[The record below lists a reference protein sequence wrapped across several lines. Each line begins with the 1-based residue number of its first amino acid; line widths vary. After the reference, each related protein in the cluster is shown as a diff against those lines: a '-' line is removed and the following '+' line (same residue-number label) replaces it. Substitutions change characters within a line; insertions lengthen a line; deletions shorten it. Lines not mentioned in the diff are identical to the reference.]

1 MEAEGRA
8 TSPEWSATLAEAY
21 GRALA
26 FLDARD
32 SGTPP
37 TGKPDQ
43 PKTASP
49 TDVGTNRHEEAIEL
63 YRAML
68 ASLLSGAPG
77 SHDSP
82 MRASAL
88 GDINLWLGHAL
99 RITGR
104 AGEAVEAYRAAAAAC
119 PDFGDS
125 WWSLANLKTYRF
137 ADSEIAAMIDAQS
150 APATTGIDRVHLC
163 FALGKAFEDQADYPR
178 AWRFYAQGNALQ
190 CEANRY
196 RPEIFATAAAEQRRV
211 CTRGFFEARRG
222 WGDPAPDPIF
232 VLGLPRSG
240 STVIEQILASHSAV
254 DGTWELPTIQRLV
267 FELQN
272 SNPNR
277 EPARYP
283 AALETLSAEDC
294 RRLGERYIALTRFHR
309 GGRPYFVDK
318 MPDNFIHVGLIALIL
333 PNARIID
340 ARREPMACCFSNLK
354 QLFVAGRQEFS
365 YSIEDVARHYRTY
378 LELMRHWDAVLPG
391 KVLTVC
397 HEDLVGDLGR
407 EVRRI
412 LAHCSLPFEASC
424 LSFHETRRSVH
435 TPSSEQVRQP
445 ISRDSLDQWR
455 NFEFALGP
463 LTAALGDALAGWR
476 S

>member
-1 MEAEGRA
+1 MKAEGTTRR
-8 TSPEWSATLAEAY
+8 PEWSATLAEAY

-26 FLDARD
+26 FLDERD

-37 TGKPDQ
+37 RGKPDQ
-43 PKTASP
+43 HRTASP
-49 TDVGTNRHEEAIEL
+49 MDVGTARHEEAIEL

-68 ASLLSGAPG
+68 ASLLMGDRGGDDAR
-77 SHDSP
+77 
-82 MRASAL
+82 MRASARA
-88 GDINLWLGHAL
+88 DINLWLGHAL
-99 RITGR
+99 RIIGL
-104 AGEAVEAYRAAAAAC
+104 AGEAVDAYRAAAAAC
-119 PDFGDS
+119 PDFGDP

-137 ADSEIAAMIDAQS
+137 ADNEIAAMIDARS

-163 FALGKAFEDQADYPR
+163 FALGKAYEDRADYPQ
-178 AWRFYAQGNALQ
+178 AWRFYAQGNAMQ
-190 CEANRY
+190 REANRY
-196 RPEIFATAAAEQRRV
+196 LPGIFESAAAEQRRV
-211 CTRGFFEARRG
+211 CTRRFFERRRG

-240 STVIEQILASHSAV
+240 STVVEQILASHSAV
-254 DGTWELPTIQRLV
+254 CGTRELPTIQRLV
-267 FELQN
+267 LELQGGH
-272 SNPNR
+272 PGR
-277 EPARYP
+277 EPPRYP
-283 AALETLSAEDC
+283 TVLEALSAEDC
-294 RRLGERYIALTRFHR
+294 RRLGERYMALTRVHR
-309 GGRPYFVDK
+309 GESPYFVDK
-318 MPDNFIHVGLIALIL
+318 MPDNFIHIGLIALIL

-354 QLFVAGRQEFS
+354 QLYAVGRQEFS

-391 KVLTVC
+391 KVLRVC
-397 HEDLVGDLGR
+397 HEDLVEDLGR

-412 LAHCSLPFEASC
+412 LAHCNLPFEASC

-445 ISRDSLDQWR
+445 VNRDGLGQWR

-463 LTAALGDALAGWR
+463 LGAALGDALADWR
-476 S
+476 L